1 MRMEYVRATQIA
13 ASIGQAMAIIFAFVA
28 MFSNPFLLLI
38 ALLVWLGAAQEASMV
53 QMRTALSGIP
63 VMRAM
68 VKNFHSL
75 NRMTRSAALEYV
87 LAGFQSDFPVVQGN
101 RLVGVLTRNDLAAA
115 MAKHGPDVAVS
126 KVMQRD
132 FVTTDP
138 REMLHSAFMK
148 LQECGCHTLPVVE
161 DGRLLGLV
169 TTDHLTEVLM
179 IGEALRDPHARHP
192 TSERRPD
199 GVPLRDGQEVD
210 RAERTPQIAGAK
222 LWSAGGA
229 G

>member
-1 MRMEYVRATQIA
+1 
-13 ASIGQAMAIIFAFVA
+13 MAIFFAFVGL
-28 MFSNPFLLLI
+28 FSNPFLLLI
-38 ALLVWLGAAQEASMV
+38 ALFVWLGAAQEASMV

-75 NRMTRSAALEYV
+75 KPDDPLSRALEYV
-87 LAGFQSDFPVVQGN
+87 LAGFQSDFPVVEGN
-101 RLVGVLTRNDLAAA
+101 RLVGVLTRNDLATA
-115 MAKHGPDVAVS
+115 MAKHGPDIAVS

-179 IGEALRDPHARHP
+179 IGEALREPHARQP
-192 TSERRPD
+192 TRERRPD
-199 GVPLRDGQEVD
+199 GVTLRDGEGVD
-210 RAERTPQIAGAK
+210 LAERTPQIAGAK